1 MQEDAGIRV
10 RHAGVGEKR
19 KYKKQSTAD
28 KPILYSMCAN
38 NDCSCNDCT
47 VFDKIGGQDGKT
59 IQKGGR
65 QKMQGLESVMQGSG
79 KKGNTK
85 TTISRR

>member
-1 MQEDAGIRV
+1 VQEDAGIRV

-38 NDCSCNDCT
+38 DDFSCDDCT

-59 IQKGGR
+59 IQREGA
-65 QKMQGLESVMQGSG
+65 
-79 KKGNTK
+79 
-85 TTISRR
+85 RRCGVRVREASIKPEMLQTEQ